1 MQQDQKLPFSHQ
13 RMEPRTLI
21 VRARN
26 EFTRRGAL
34 VVHSCPALGGPCRRR
49 FFVLVPEEEC
59 RSKGTSG
66 KLEKSV
72 WVFFLCF
79 FCFRVCVCVCFF
91 SYCVCVLLFYVI
103 FNVYHVSSCSGSSLG
118 DHFALLNRCRMSFRS
133 ER

>member
-79 FCFRVCVCVCFF
+79 FCFRVCVCFF
-91 SYCVCVLLFYVI
+91 SYCVCVVILCYFQCIPCVILLRVFV
-103 FNVYHVSSCSGSSLG
+103 GG
-118 DHFALLNRCRMSFRS
+118 SFRIAEPMS
-133 ER
+133 NVLSI